1 MYTRRNLSVLDIYKL
16 VLGSFLFLAPWL
28 FAFAYAPARVDA
40 AVSGLLVA
48 GLSVLALVALTD
60 WEEWAALA
68 LGLWVLFSPWVLR
81 FPHAAGMKI
90 HVFIGLLVIYLAGL
104 ELLLI
109 HYDVKNESPRR

>member
-16 VLGSFLFLAPWL
+16 VLGIFLFLAPWL
-28 FAFAYAPARVDA
+28 FAFAYTPARVDA
-40 AVSGLLVA
+40 LVSGMLVTA
-48 GLSVLALVALTD
+48 LSVLALVALTD

-68 LGLWVLFSPWVLR
+68 LGLWLLLSPWILR

-90 HVFIGLLVIYLAGL
+90 HIFIGILVVYLAGL

-109 HYDVKNESPRR
+109 HYDTEASPRR